1 MIWPLS
7 GFVWCVPTP
16 KQTLKKTT
24 NLPILHIIK
33 LLLLCFSVVTAFWC
47 GAGIF
52 PIYIQPWYHLKT
64 LCAIFLRHF
73 LEFFYGGLPYYL
85 LRARQAHAII
95 FLYTILP
102 CMCKQPYKY
111 TNPHYI
117 YYVAYSRTSDITA
130 GWPKK
135 RAHSSVPIIPSKL
148 LQLDDRPLGS
158 PNSFEGIIGT
168 EIYTFFMACLL

>member
-1 MIWPLS
+1 MIWLAI
-7 GFVWCVPTP
+7 GVCVVCADS
-16 KQTLKKTT
+16 KT
-24 NLPILHIIK
+24 NFIKDYYLHIIK

-117 YYVAYSRTSDITA
+117 YYVAYSHIQHYGRLAI
-130 GWPKK
+130 K
-135 RAHSSVPIIPSKL
+135 RAHNSVSQSQSF
-148 LQLDDRPLGS
+148 LQS
-158 PNSFEGIIGT
+158 CFSWTIGLWVVQT
-168 EIYTFFMACLL
+168 ALRE